1 MSVIVC
7 SLCSSLAHI
16 MPKSFIM
23 MVDEKLLMSMGSM
36 KMHRVQQA
44 ITQQMP

>member
-1 MSVIVC
+1 M
-7 SLCSSLAHI
+7 

-23 MVDEKLLMSMGSM
+23 MVDEKLLRSMGSM

-44 ITQQMP
+44 TTQQMP